1 MRKSISDILCGASF
15 LAISAAFGLQY
26 EGLTGVSRVFPESLI
41 LIIAVGGLWFV
52 GKGLYKRRGESPTDA
67 EQVAWRKVGYIA
79 AMAAVYAALIGTLG
93 FFSSTALF
101 IFCSSLLLGDKSRS
115 LGHLAVVGLLYSLFF
130 SLAVWFSFTKL
141 LNVPTPAG
149 FLF

>member
-26 EGLTGVSRVFPESLI
+26 GGLTGVSRIFPESLI

-67 EQVAWRKVGYIA
+67 EHVAWRKVGYIA
-79 AMAAVYAALIGTLG
+79 AIAAIYAALIGTLG
-93 FFSSTALF
+93 FFSSTTLF
-101 IFCSSLLLGDKSRS
+101 IFCSSLLLGDKSRG
-115 LGHLAVVGLLYSLFF
+115 LGRLAVAGLLYSLFF
-130 SLAVWFSFTKL
+130 SLSVWFSFTKL

>member
-26 EGLTGVSRVFPESLI
+26 GGLTGVSRIFPESLI

-67 EQVAWRKVGYIA
+67 EHVGYIA
-79 AMAAVYAALIGTLG
+79 AMAAIYAALIGTLG
-93 FFSSTALF
+93 FFSSTTLF
-101 IFCSSLLLGDKSRS
+101 IFCSSLLLGDKSRG
-115 LGHLAVVGLLYSLFF
+115 LGRLAVAGLLYSLFF
-130 SLAVWFSFTKL
+130 SLSVWFSFTKL